1 MRHSH
6 DAQGSSSS
14 SGGGGVING
23 LLNLSDSI
31 SDSPQFRTTLRSFED
46 YSSTLESH
54 IQGLSKA
61 CKALQQVSQD
71 YSSKWTEVLA
81 RINGIAQLS
90 PTGSAPQ
97 KSSQSLQT
105 LNEVLAEIERGRAMH
120 VEQLHAAAVRPLEE
134 ELSDSSGGLGRVRQ
148 GRKRVDVLQA
158 EYESQLGRLMARK
171 PNDPQPQIDAAE
183 AAVESAK
190 GAYIAQVQTLAMDLS
205 RLASVARIDLVEGF
219 LSTVYAQYAGH
230 HQAFAALRG
239 AEPTMQALG
248 TALARERKAAAAEMK
263 EAQAVAAAT
272 QQMYASSCS
281 SSTGRGSGSGSG
293 YVRVGQNEEEEGEG
307 QGEGEGEGEGQG
319 QGYSKGQ
326 GQGQGDTGGGRPA
339 VVAPRRPLVPSL
351 ALAPNEQMA
360 GYLFLRSQY
369 SLLSS
374 WQRRW
379 FSISNGQLTHF
390 QRDTPRDRESIPLH
404 LCLARAGSGAAAALD
419 RRHVFELVAPNRTYI
434 LQAES
439 AHDLLAWHSCLR
451 QTIEASLYAHAPAHL
466 AVTRTASQP
475 IGSGGGGGSG
485 SPPIP
490 RGSLPPASEGAP
502 GAAADS
508 RDAQQRRR
516 MAELASVDG
525 NGQCVDCGGPNPEWA
540 ATTVGALLCIECSG
554 IHRSLGVHVS
564 KVRSVK
570 LDNWEPELLH
580 IMRRLG
586 NRRVNLIYEARRPSV
601 DDPRR
606 PRAASA
612 RGDRQPFIMQK
623 YANRLFVG
631 SALQAGAE
639 PELLEAARSG
649 DLPRAL
655 RALAQGASAN
665 AFDSATGATPLVEA
679 VGAGDFGMLEL
690 LLLWGADPNQRARMT
705 ATSYDDSPGRSM
717 GGTPL
722 HWAARLG
729 NVRVVWY
736 LVRR

>member
-1 MRHSH
+1 
-6 DAQGSSSS
+6 
-14 SGGGGVING
+14 
-23 LLNLSDSI
+23 
-31 SDSPQFRTTLRSFED
+31 
-46 YSSTLESH
+46 
-54 IQGLSKA
+54 
-61 CKALQQVSQD
+61 
-71 YSSKWTEVLA
+71 
-81 RINGIAQLS
+81 
-90 PTGSAPQ
+90 
-97 KSSQSLQT
+97 
-105 LNEVLAEIERGRAMH
+105 
-120 VEQLHAAAVRPLEE
+120 
-134 ELSDSSGGLGRVRQ
+134 
-148 GRKRVDVLQA
+148 
-158 EYESQLGRLMARK
+158 
-171 PNDPQPQIDAAE
+171 
-183 AAVESAK
+183 
-190 GAYIAQVQTLAMDLS
+190 
-205 RLASVARIDLVEGF
+205 
-219 LSTVYAQYAGH
+219 
-230 HQAFAALRG
+230 
-239 AEPTMQALG
+239 
-248 TALARERKAAAAEMK
+248 
-263 EAQAVAAAT
+263 
-272 QQMYASSCS
+272 
-281 SSTGRGSGSGSG
+281 
-293 YVRVGQNEEEEGEG
+293 
-307 QGEGEGEGEGQG
+307 
-319 QGYSKGQ
+319 
-326 GQGQGDTGGGRPA
+326 
-339 VVAPRRPLVPSL
+339 
-351 ALAPNEQMA
+351 MA

-379 FSISNGQLTHF
+379 FCVSSGQLTHF

-451 QTIEASLYAHAPAHL
+451 QAIEASLYAHAPAHL

-475 IGSGGGGGSG
+475 IGSGGGGGRG

-502 GAAADS
+502 GAAPDS
-508 RDAQQRRR
+508 RDAQQRQR
-516 MAELASVDG
+516 MAELAGVDG
-525 NGQCVDCGGPNPEWA
+525 NDQCVDCGGPSPEWA

-586 NRRVNLIYEARRPSV
+586 NRRVNLIYEARRPSL
-601 DDPRR
+601 DEPRR

-639 PELLEAARSG
+639 PGPELLEAARSG

-655 RALAQGASAN
+655 RALAQGANAN

-705 ATSYDDSPGRSM
+705 ATSYDGSPGRSM

-736 LVRR
+736 LVRRGAQWDTPDAYGMLPLDIALEKSDVAVVMALRYAAFQKMSGLSPGSVAGAGRRGGAVGVPMGGGNAAAEPVDMLDMDDSFISEWVVPPYAHDEGGQAEEGGDEGRGEGEGEGDGAK